1 MPEHETTASFD
12 AVKERLERI
21 AEEVAQEDIPLDEA
35 LALYEEA
42 VLLGLSACDLSEA
55 DLAQADA
62 AAAADGEDGAAS
74 QAPEGASDG
83 EADDAP
89 PAAAPA
95 VPPAA
100 QVLTDTALP
109 HPGSELG

>member
-1 MPEHETTASFD
+1 MPEHETAASFD

-42 VLLGLSACDLSEA
+42 VSLGLSACDLSEA
-55 DLAQADA
+55 DLARVDA
-62 AAAADGEDGAAS
+62 AAAADGEDGIAS

-83 EADDAP
+83 ATDDVAS
-89 PAAAPA
+89 AAAPT

-100 QVLTDTALP
+100 QALTDTALP